1 MRRIERFDNYLSY
14 KGLNDNIVTNDL
26 KLSVGTIGKS
36 RKEGRD
42 LSDRVVELILNFY
55 TDLNRVWLLTGEGE
69 MLITDTAPRIEEA
82 SILRADE
89 EVEVDIIG
97 IAQSQNITLHD
108 IATIIGESVI
118 YIEGCKGKLYPRH
131 IMKLQERFGDIV
143 DRFVKYSNT
152 LAVEVIERDN
162 SSTGIPIVTDV
173 VLSQRGI
180 DIKKYIEKN
189 GSELQSIDP
198 HKLFEGAEF
207 AVEMF
212 KDSMSPDIMA
222 GDKVILQFLPKDAK
236 LQSGAMYFINSI
248 PYADV
253 VRDVFIDGDIAT
265 LKARNK
271 RYGDIVLNIKT
282 DILRVANVL
291 GVYRNTFNS
300 SYAQLDE
307 LRRTKEEQLNR
318 FIDMQGE
325 MIAEIREQGKRNDK
339 ERERVDRLIE
349 KIINQ

>member
-1 MRRIERFDNYLSY
+1 MGLKKLMFDRGITQREMAKIIDCTQSEVSFFCNGKRKLGLRHLTALENYFGKDVINKY
-14 KGLNDNIVTNDL
+14 ALNVDESNT
-26 KLSVGTIGKS
+26 
-36 RKEGRD
+36 
-42 LSDRVVELILNFY
+42 VVE
-55 TDLNRVWLLTGEGE
+55 
-69 MLITDTAPRIEEA
+69 
-82 SILRADE
+82 
-89 EVEVDIIG
+89 VE
-97 IAQSQNITLHD
+97 T
-108 IATIIGESVI
+108 TT
-118 YIEGCKGKLYPRH
+118 
-131 IMKLQERFGDIV
+131 DIV
-143 DRFVKYSNT
+143 EDDNT
-152 LAVEVIERDN
+152 QAMA
-162 SSTGIPIVTDV
+162 IPMVTDV
-173 VLSQRGI
+173 VLSQRGV
-180 DIKKYIEKN
+180 DIKHYIEKN

-212 KDSMSPDIMA
+212 KDSMAPDIMA

-291 GVYRNTFNS
+291 GIYRNTFSS

-307 LRRTKEEQLNR
+307 LRERKDAQMDKMLDMMKTQSEQQDKLIDYITKT
-318 FIDMQGE
+318 
-325 MIAEIREQGKRNDK
+325 K
-339 ERERVDRLIE
+339 
-349 KIINQ
+349 